1 MMERALL
8 HDRER
13 SMFYYMNY
21 KWERSD
27 SLIALSSLIY
37 RAETIAH
44 HGNAFYLANFYLD
57 GCRT

>member
-1 MMERALL
+1 
-8 HDRER
+8 
-13 SMFYYMNY
+13 MFYYMNY

-44 HGNAFYLANFYLD
+44 HGNAFYLANFYLN